1 MSKQSKKDVNELA
14 DLPHYKKEYDAQLS
28 DMGISSLTDLKEALR
43 DADRSKVIMDELV
56 GVGPKT
62 IEAWKELLA
71 VKTEKKAKKETAIV
85 AAPDMA
91 PAKVDEKAVVV
102 EQPAA
107 EVVEKGGYVAK
118 KKPVLNE
125 ETKKLLALRDEMSN
139 DRIAF
144 LRQEWF
150 RFPRL
155 GKKWRRP
162 RGMHSKMRRHVQYRP
177 NVVSIGYR
185 GPAKVR
191 GLHPSGFEE
200 VMVWNPDQLDRVDP
214 KVQAV
219 RVGGSVGFKKRQA
232 IEHKADELG
241 IRVLNRTG

>member
-1 MSKQSKKDVNELA
+1 MSKEKKVVLNELA
-14 DLPHYKKEYDAQLS
+14 DLPHYKAEFTAQLE
-28 DMGISSLTDLKEALR
+28 DMGIKTLPDLKKALQ
-43 DADRSKVIMDELV
+43 SKEKSKKIVDDLV
-56 GVGPKT
+56 GVGPK
-62 IEAWKELLA
+62 ILANWKDLLNSLPD
-71 VKTEKKAKKETAIV
+71 TEEKALAPASGKKVAKKAKEDVEI
-85 AAPDMA
+85 
-91 PAKVDEKAVVV
+91 V
-102 EQPAA
+102 EQA
-107 EVVEKGGYVAK
+107 ETEIVEKGGYVVK
-118 KKPVLNE
+118 KKPELDE
-125 ETKKLLALRDEMSN
+125 ETKKLLALRYEMSH

-155 GKKWRRP
+155 GEKWRRP
-162 RGMHSKMRRHVQYRP
+162 RGMHSKMRRHIQYRP

-191 GLHPSGFEE
+191 GLHPSGFQE
-200 VMVWNPDQLDRVDP
+200 VMVWNTDQLDKVDP

-232 IEHKADELG
+232 IEKKADELG

>member
-1 MSKQSKKDVNELA
+1 MSKDKKVALNELA
-14 DLPHYKKEYDAQLS
+14 DLPHYKAEYTAQLA
-28 DMGISSLTDLKEALR
+28 DMGIRTLPDLKKALQNKEK
-43 DADRSKVIMDELV
+43 SKKIVDDLV
-56 GVGPKT
+56 GVGPK
-62 IEAWKELLA
+62 IMANWKELL
-71 VKTEKKAKKETAIV
+71 EAI
-85 AAPDMA
+85 PDTG
-91 PAKVDEKAVVV
+91 EKAQEDVEIV
-102 EQPAA
+102 EQA
-107 EVVEKGGYVAK
+107 ETEIVEKGGHVVK
-118 KKPVLNE
+118 KKPELDE
-125 ETKKLLALRDEMSN
+125 ETKKLLALRYEMSH

-155 GKKWRRP
+155 GEKWRRP
-162 RGMHSKMRRHVQYRP
+162 RGMHSKMRRHIQYRP

-191 GLHPSGFEE
+191 CLHPSGFQE
-200 VMVWNPDQLDRVDP
+200 VMVWNSDQLDKVDP

-232 IEHKADELG
+232 IEKKADELG